1 MANNYFVVNRPSNLI
16 IDVTTTSYTP
26 EDTNLKKFVLAS
38 DKALDIYFKWMKAS
52 PGELMDI
59 GDLMSRSQLVKDVIS
74 NGRSGKAT
82 PRRFRYRDGQQS
94 VEADRLST
102 IVAWIKANPT
112 ADEYNLDD
120 VFRTGILV
128 AREYLKRY
136 R

>member
-82 PRRFRYRDGQQS
+82 PRRFRYRDEQQP
-94 VEADRLST
+94 VEDDRLST
-102 IVAWIKANPT
+102 IVAWIKANPI